1 MLDHVY
7 TYNLKF
13 KSVIFYISFKVLLY
27 IMCEYMFGHTWGICG
42 NNDSEQGE
50 AFWTHFLEL
59 E

>member
-27 IMCEYMFGHTWGICG
+27 IMCEYMFGHT
-42 NNDSEQGE
+42 
-50 AFWTHFLEL
+50 
-59 E
+59 